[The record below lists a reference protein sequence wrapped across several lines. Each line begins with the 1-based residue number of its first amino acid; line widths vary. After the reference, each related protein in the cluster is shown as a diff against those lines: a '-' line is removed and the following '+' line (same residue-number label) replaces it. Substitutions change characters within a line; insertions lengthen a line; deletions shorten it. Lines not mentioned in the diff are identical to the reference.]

1 MIRARRRV
9 CVRESGAQ
17 IRYKV
22 PLITMM
28 CWSKNSQF
36 HIYILTILVL
46 ASIVGLQP
54 TMSASWNIQIGAI
67 FDTQALKS
75 AIRYAIK
82 TENNNHEDHP
92 QMKLHETV
100 DYLDT
105 SDAYN
110 LSNAICAQSARGIF
124 ALFILNNPVSHH
136 VVQAYSNALHLPV
149 FVVNVA
155 TRHQLPSYPFEINMS
170 PSFVPAIT
178 ELIHFF
184 RWRRI
189 YYIFDSDDGLI
200 HLQDI
205 YDTFNDSNK
214 PLDVVVRRVEDLDN
228 SHKMLRQLDRIDRP
242 LDPRNIVVVMS
253 STSAYRRLLNQIMDV
268 GMNKDG
274 YHYILGGLGISEL
287 DLRNFT
293 YGGVTI
299 TGFQIVDKNNPIIE
313 KFQRRW
319 YRLETIVWPGAGKKF
334 SYDEAAIFDSIKTL
348 VKALVKMYRED
359 KNVFTGV
366 IRRGRL
372 WNNNTHGVHCT
383 AYPLVPWVLGDRIV
397 DAIKKVKFNGFTG
410 NVQFD
415 ENLQRKNFKLDI
427 HQLSYGT
434 PLTKVGEWSD
444 VHGLTTQ
451 MYRPPIHDNFPPA
464 ENETKIMSTI
474 DVPPFLMKKKR
485 HEGGEPLV
493 GNARFEGYVVD
504 LAAKIADQF
513 PMDYIIKIV
522 ADGQYGAL
530 TVNGTWNGMMGELT
544 RHEVDLV
551 IAPLT
556 ITCMRE
562 RAADFSK
569 PFMKTGISIM
579 IKKPDKQKPGVFSF
593 MDPLSQE
600 VWICITIGYV
610 AVSLV
615 LFFVG
620 RFSPYEWQIKDSN
633 RGQKVI
639 NTFNLSNTFWFS
651 LGALMQQG
659 SEISPRSISGR
670 IVGTGWW
677 FFTLIIISS
686 YTANLAAFLTIE
698 RLLPPINSA
707 KDLVEQKKIQYGT
720 IKSGSTKEFFKTS
733 QVSIYRRIWEVMSQ
747 DTSVFVSTTA
757 EAVRRVRNSK
767 GTYAFFLESVM
778 NDYYNQ
784 RKPCNT
790 MKVGENLDSKGYGV
804 ATPMNSKLRMSI
816 NLAVLILREKGEL
829 HKLEKKWWYDK
840 GQCGQPD
847 KESSKTSALRLSNVS
862 GIFHILMAGLV
873 AAMLVAFLEY
883 LFHSKVRSRKNRN
896 HSNKCTW
903 HESIYKR
910 W

>member
-1 MIRARRRV
+1 MAWQTI
-9 CVRESGAQ
+9 C
-17 IRYKV
+17 
-22 PLITMM
+22 PLYVDIFLLVAVANITGL
-28 CWSKNSQF
+28 WA
-36 HIYILTILVL
+36 TTA
-46 ASIVGLQP
+46 ASR
-54 TMSASWNIQIGAI
+54 NIKIGGI
-67 FDTQALKS
+67 FDTDTLTT
-75 AIRYAIK
+75 AIRYAMRTNVK
-82 TENNNHEDHP
+82 ANHMII
-92 QMKLHETV
+92 QETV
-100 DYLDT
+100 DIIDT

-110 LSNAICAQSARGIF
+110 LSSAICSQSAMGIF
-124 ALFILNNPVSHH
+124 ALFILNNPISHH

-149 FVVNVA
+149 FVLNVA
-155 TRHQLPSYPFEINMS
+155 TRHQLPSYPFEIHMS
-170 PSFVPAIT
+170 PSYMPAIT
-178 ELIHFF
+178 ELINFY

-189 YYIFDSDDGLI
+189 FYIFDSDDGLI
-200 HLQDI
+200 HLQHI
-205 YDTFNDSNK
+205 YDSFNNSSD
-214 PLDVVVRRVEDLDN
+214 PLEVVVRRVDDIEN
-228 SHKMLRQLDRIDRP
+228 THKMLRQLDQ
-242 LDPRNIVVVMS
+242 LEGATRNIVVVMS
-253 STSAYRRLLNQIMDV
+253 STSAYRRLLHKIMDV
-268 GMNKDG
+268 GMNKDH
-274 YHYILGGLGISEL
+274 YHYILGGLSIAEL

-299 TGFQIVDKNNPIIE
+299 TGFQIVNRNSPSIKQLQHNWNQLNTDL
-313 KFQRRW
+313 W
-319 YRLETIVWPGAGKKF
+319 SGAGQKL
-334 SYDEAAIFDSIKTL
+334 SYDEVAIFDSISTL
-348 VKALVKMYRED
+348 LSALEIMYRD
-359 KNVFTGV
+359 DSNVFSGASG
-366 IRRGRL
+366 RGRL
-372 WNNNTHGVHCT
+372 WNNTNSVHCT
-383 AYPLVPWVLGDRIV
+383 PYPLVSWVLGDKIV
-397 DAIKKVKFNGFTG
+397 KAIKQVNFTG
-410 NVQFD
+410 LTGTVSFD
-415 ENLQRKNFKLDI
+415 DNLQRKNVKLDVL
-427 HQLSYGT
+427 QLSYGK
-434 PLTKVGEWSD
+434 PLQNIGEWTD
-444 VHGLTTQ
+444 ETGLDIRLE
-451 MYRPPIHDNFPPA
+451 RPPDMDKTIIEIN
-464 ENETKIMSTI
+464 NTKIMSTI
-474 DVPPFLMKKKR
+474 KVPPFLMYKVR
-485 HEGGEPLV
+485 HEAGEPLV

-522 ADGQYGAL
+522 EDGHYGAL

-579 IKKPDKQKPGVFSF
+579 IKKPDKQKPSVFSF
-593 MDPLSQE
+593 MDPLSQQ

-620 RFSPYEWQIKDSN
+620 RFSPYEWHSEDTS
-633 RGQKVI
+633 RGPKTM

-720 IKSGSTKEFFKTS
+720 IKSGSTEEFFQRS
-733 QVSIYRRIWEVMSQ
+733 QVSIYRRIWDVMSQ
-747 DTSVFVSTTA
+747 DTTVFVSNTSK
-757 EAVRRVRNSK
+757 AVERVRNSK

-778 NDYYNQ
+778 NDYFNQ

-804 ATPMNSKLRMSI
+804 ATPMNSPLRMPI
-816 NLAVLILREKGEL
+816 NLAVLVLREKGEL

-862 GIFHILMAGLV
+862 GIFHILIAGLV
-873 AAMLVAFLEY
+873 AAMLVALLEY
-883 LFHSKVRSRKNRN
+883 LFHSKMRSRKNKQMAKKAKNVKRARRASMRYTGGYAEPEN
-896 HSNKCTW
+896 GGFQTLDAAAQRYSL
-903 HESIYKR
+903 YKT
-910 W
+910 